1 MWAMETNCRSA
12 PGCPIYP
19 NLRLRPTKFPK
30 ANIPHIGDIYLLL
43 GATLLSGVGE
53 RTISFAGEV
62 TISNIG
68 EARDQLGALLNEQR
82 AVTIDV
88 EDLAETD
95 LTFIQLLEAARR
107 KAGETGVGLSL
118 SKPAAGALLEV
129 LRRGGFLDD
138 ETSDR
143 AKFWLQGAA

>member
-1 MWAMETNCRSA
+1 MS
-12 PGCPIYP
+12 
-19 NLRLRPTKFPK
+19 
-30 ANIPHIGDIYLLL
+30 D
-43 GATLLSGVGE
+43 VGE

-95 LTFIQLLEAARR
+95 LTFIQLLEAVRR